1 MEIKR
6 SMIFSL
12 LCSLAG
18 GSPYPFLLLIIRD
31 VIAVTWS
38 NKTATLGKMKNCIGL
53 KVLEAIKPWT
63 SINFKYGSGLRPTSR
78 NSILSM

>member
-18 GSPYPFLLLIIRD
+18 GSPLPFFLLLIRD

-53 KVLEAIKPWT
+53 EVSEAIKAWT

-78 NSILSM
+78 NSILPM